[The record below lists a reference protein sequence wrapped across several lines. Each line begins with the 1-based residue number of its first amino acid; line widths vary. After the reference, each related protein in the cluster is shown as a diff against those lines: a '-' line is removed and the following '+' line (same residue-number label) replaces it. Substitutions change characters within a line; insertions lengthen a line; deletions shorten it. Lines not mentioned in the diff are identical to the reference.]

1 MTYSLVVRDAGTGQF
16 GVAVQSHFFSVGSIV
31 PWAQPGVGAV
41 ATQAMAEIS
50 YGPNALDLLTGGASA
65 SDALA
70 QLIAADEGAAQ
81 RQVAIVDAEGRAAA
95 HTGERC
101 IAYASHIVGDG
112 WTVEAN
118 MMRRE
123 GVPEAMAAALT
134 AGGDEPLADRMLA
147 ALDAAEAAG
156 GDVRGKQSVAMLIVP
171 DEGEP
176 WRRLLDLRVEDHAD
190 PLGEMRRLLG
200 LHKAYREGGDQS
212 VLGDNFELR
221 FWLMVGAAMNG
232 DIDQARAMLAEASK
246 TEPGWAELIQRLPAA
261 GMWPDGEETI
271 ARLLA

>member
-1 MTYSLVVRDAGTGQF
+1 MTYSLVVRDAATGQF
-16 GVAVQSHFFSVGSIV
+16 GVAVQSHFFSVGSVV

-50 YGPNALDLLTGGASA
+50 YGPKALELLATGESA
-65 SDALA
+65 SVALA
-70 QLIAADEGAAQ
+70 RLVAEDVGGAQ
-81 RQVAIVDAEGRAAA
+81 RQVAIVDGQGNAAA
-95 HTGERC
+95 HTGDRC

-118 MMRRE
+118 MMRGE
-123 GVPEAMAAALT
+123 GVPEAMAEALT
-134 AGGDEPLADRMLA
+134 VAAEDSLADRMLA

-176 WRRLLDLRVEDHAD
+176 WRRLLDLRVEDHLD
-190 PLGEMRRLLG
+190 PLGEIRRLVA
-200 LHKAYREGGDQS
+200 LHRAYHEDGDQT

-221 FWLMVGAAMNG
+221 FWMMVGAAMNG
-232 DIDQARAMLAEASK
+232 NIDEAREMLAVAAT
-246 TEPGWAELIQRLPAA
+246 TEPGWVELVKRLPAA
-261 GMWPDGEETI
+261 GMWPDGEATI
-271 ARLLA
+271 AKLLA